1 MNRAGAIPSP
11 RRDEMPISDDDRP
24 KPPAAAQPG
33 ESLYYLS
40 VEELR
45 ERVAL
50 YQAEIDRLTREIE
63 AKEKSRNAAD
73 SFFRR

>member
-1 MNRAGAIPSP
+1 MNRAGAIPCRP
-11 RRDEMPISDDDRP
+11 EDEMPISDDDRP
-24 KPPAAAQPG
+24 KPPATAQPG

>member
-1 MNRAGAIPSP
+1 MG
-11 RRDEMPISDDDRP
+11 ISDDDRP
-24 KPPAAAQPG
+24 KKPVAAQPG
-33 ESLYYLS
+33 ENLYYLS

-50 YQAEIDRLTREIE
+50 YQAEIERLGREIE
-63 AKEKSRNAAD
+63 TKENSRKAAD